1 MTTRYWDDIV
11 EGEQLDCQS
20 VVLSL
25 EEIIEFAQ
33 KFDPQ
38 QFHVDENIAAASRFK
53 GIIAS
58 SLHTLSAC
66 TRVIV
71 DAQKDVEILIG
82 LGILEV
88 ALPNAVRPGDTLSV
102 DAYWS
107 DLRRSASKPL
117 QGLATVRFTVRNQH
131 GESVL
136 ESGYKYM
143 IVCRNNVPTHQV
155 IKDPSC
161 SIKF

>member
-1 MTTRYWDDIV
+1 VSSTRYWDDLV
-11 EGEQLDCQS
+11 EGEPLNCRP
-20 VVLSL
+20 VVLGL
-25 EEIIEFAQ
+25 EEVVEFAR
-33 KFDPQ
+33 KYDPQ
-38 QFHVDENIAAASRFK
+38 LFHVDLEFAAASRFK

-82 LGILEV
+82 LGMLEV
-88 ALPNAVRPGDTLSV
+88 ALPNAVRPGDILSV

-107 DLRRSASKPL
+107 NLRRSASKPG

-131 GESVL
+131 KETVL
-136 ESGYKYM
+136 ESGLKYM
-143 IVCRNNVPTHQV
+143 IACRTDEP
-155 IKDPSC
+155 PL
-161 SIKF
+161 

>member
-1 MTTRYWDDIV
+1 MCSMRYWDDLV
-11 EGEQLDCQS
+11 EGEPLDCRP
-20 VVLSL
+20 VLFDL
-25 EEIIEFAQ
+25 EEIIAFAR
-33 KFDPQ
+33 KYDPQ
-38 QFHVDENIAAASRFK
+38 QFHVDEGIAAASRFK

-71 DAQKDVEILIG
+71 DAQNDVEILIG

-88 ALPNAVRPGDTLSV
+88 ALPNAVRPGDILSV

-107 DLRRSASKPL
+107 DLRRSASKPG
-117 QGLATVRFTVRNQH
+117 QGLATVRFTVRNQRR
-131 GESVL
+131 ETVL

-143 IVCRNNVPTHQV
+143 IACRA
-155 IKDPSC
+155 S
-161 SIKF
+161 

>member
-1 MTTRYWDDIV
+1 MRSTRYWEDLSEGDPLECRSIV
-11 EGEQLDCQS
+11 LG
-20 VVLSL
+20 L
-25 EEIIEFAQ
+25 EEIIAFAQ

-38 QFHVDENIAAASRFK
+38 QFHVNEEVAAASRFK

-58 SLHTLSAC
+58 SLHTLSAT

-88 ALPNAVRPGDTLSV
+88 ALPNAVRPDDLLSV

-107 DLRRSASKPL
+107 DLRRSASKPE
-117 QGLATVRFTVRNQH
+117 QGLATVRFTVRNQR
-131 GESVL
+131 GETVL

-143 IVCRNNVPTHQV
+143 IACRTDKPTL
-155 IKDPSC
+155 
-161 SIKF
+161 

>member
-1 MTTRYWDDIV
+1 MRYWDDLV
-11 EGEQLDCQS
+11 EGEVLDCRS
-20 VVLSL
+20 IILRL
-25 EEIIEFAQ
+25 EDIIEFAR

-38 QFHVDENIAAASRFK
+38 QFHVDEEIAAASTFK

-58 SLHTLSAC
+58 SLHTLSAT

-88 ALPNAVRPGDTLSV
+88 ALPNAVRPDDILTV

-107 DLRRSASKPL
+107 DLRRSASKPG
-117 QGLATVRFTVRNQH
+117 QGLATVRFTVRNQRR
-131 GESVL
+131 ETVL

-143 IVCRNNVPTHQV
+143 ILCRKKHAL
-155 IKDPSC
+155 
-161 SIKF
+161 

>member
-1 MTTRYWDDIV
+1 MSSTRYWDDLI
-11 EGEQLDCQS
+11 EGEPLDCRP
-20 VVLSL
+20 VVLGL
-25 EEIIEFAQ
+25 EEVVEFAR

-38 QFHVDENIAAASRFK
+38 LFHIDEEIAAASRFK

-71 DAQKDVEILIG
+71 DKQVDVEILIG

-88 ALPNAVRPGDTLSV
+88 ALPNAVRPDDVLSV

-107 DLRRSASKPL
+107 DLRRSVSKPG
-117 QGLATVRFTVRNQH
+117 QGLATVRFTVRNQRR
-131 GESVL
+131 ETVL
-136 ESGYKYM
+136 ESGFKYM
-143 IVCRNNVPTHQV
+143 ILCRTKNTL
-155 IKDPSC
+155 
-161 SIKF
+161 

>member
-1 MTTRYWDDIV
+1 MNSIRYWDDLTD
-11 EGEQLDCQS
+11 GEPLYCRP
-20 VVLSL
+20 VVLGL
-25 EEIIEFAQ
+25 EEIVDFAR

-38 QFHVDENIAAASRFK
+38 QFHIDEEFAAASRFQ

-71 DAQKDVEILIG
+71 DAQRDVEILIG

-88 ALPNAVRPGDTLSV
+88 ALPNAVRPDDVLLV

-107 DLRRSASKPL
+107 DLRRSESKPW
-117 QGLATVRFTVRNQH
+117 QGLATVRFTVRNQRK
-131 GESVL
+131 EIVL

-143 IVCRNNVPTHQV
+143 IACRT
-155 IKDPSC
+155 S
-161 SIKF
+161 

>member
-1 MTTRYWDDIV
+1 MSPTRYWEDLV
-11 EGEQLDCQS
+11 EGEPLDCRP
-20 VVLSL
+20 VVLGL
-25 EEIIEFAQ
+25 DEVVEFAR
-33 KFDPQ
+33 KYDPQ
-38 QFHVDENIAAASRFK
+38 QFHVDHEFAAASRFK

-82 LGILEV
+82 LGMLEV
-88 ALPNAVRPGDTLSV
+88 GLPNAVRPDDILMV

-107 DLRRSASKPL
+107 DLRRSASKPG

-131 GESVL
+131 KETVL

-143 IVCRNNVPTHQV
+143 IACRT
-155 IKDPSC
+155 SELT
-161 SIKF
+161 S